1 MKLVFRLLAFV
12 VSVLFFQQAAANELL
27 ISAGGGPQPDSP
39 QTNRTYGIDYSFKKF
54 EKSHRQH
61 IHLGVSYTRVE
72 TDADEHKS
80 FHAVSIYPQLN
91 LYPRK
96 QSWGQPYFF
105 VRALGPSYISSN
117 QLGNRHQDNNFAFQ
131 AQVGYAARINWQSR
145 EDLVVMVSW
154 KHFSNANLFSDNDG
168 IDMPF
173 VINVGLNF

>member
-1 MKLVFRLLAFV
+1 MVLRLLAVIISIF
-12 VSVLFFQQAAANELL
+12 FFQQAAANELL

-72 TDADEHKS
+72 TDTQENNS
-80 FHAVSIYPQLN
+80 LHAVSIYPQLN

-117 QLGNRHQDNNFAFQ
+117 QLGDRHQDNHFAFQ
-131 AQVGYAARINWQSR
+131 AQVGYAVRINWQSS

-173 VINVGLNF
+173 VVNVGLHF

>member
-1 MKLVFRLLAFV
+1 MASRLL
-12 VSVLFFQQAAANELL
+12 VLLGALLFCQQAAADELL
-27 ISAGGGPQPDSP
+27 FNAGGGPQPHSDQS
-39 QTNRTYGIDYSFKKF
+39 NRTYGVDYSFKKF
-54 EKSHRQH
+54 EKSYRQH

-72 TDADEHKS
+72 TDADNNRG
-80 FHAVSIYPQLN
+80 FHAVSLYPQLN

-96 QSWGQPYFF
+96 QGWGQPYFF

-117 QLGNRHQDNNFAFQ
+117 QLGDRHQDNHFAFQ

-173 VINVGLNF
+173 VVNVGLNF

>member
-1 MKLVFRLLAFV
+1 MKRLLIAAMTLLAFQ
-12 VSVLFFQQAAANELL
+12 SATANELL
-27 ISAGGGPQPDSP
+27 LSAGGGPQPDSS
-39 QTNRTYGIDYSFKKF
+39 QSNRTYGIDYSFKRF
-54 EKSHRQH
+54 EKSYRQH

-72 TDADEHKS
+72 TDAAEYES
-80 FHAVSIYPQLN
+80 FHALSIYPQLN

-117 QLGNRHQDNNFAFQ
+117 QLGDRHQDNHFAFQ
-131 AQVGYAARINWQSR
+131 AQVGYAARINWQGK
-145 EDLVVMVSW
+145 EDLVLMVSW

-173 VINVGLNF
+173 VVNVGLNF

>member
-1 MKLVFRLLAFV
+1 MVLRLLAIIISIF
-12 VSVLFFQQAAANELL
+12 FFQQAAANELL

-72 TDADEHKS
+72 TDTQENNS

-117 QLGNRHQDNNFAFQ
+117 QLGDRHQDNHFAFQ
-131 AQVGYAARINWQSR
+131 AQVGYAARINWQSS

-154 KHFSNANLFSDNDG
+154 KHFSNANLFSDNEG